1 MFGLRLLKYLGSSL
15 IGFHIST
22 DKTSWLLLRGS
33 HFSNEDSK
41 PSPVITKAKEA
52 YCAISESNY

>member
-1 MFGLRLLKYLGSSL
+1 MVDLRLLKYLGSSL

-52 YCAISESNY
+52 